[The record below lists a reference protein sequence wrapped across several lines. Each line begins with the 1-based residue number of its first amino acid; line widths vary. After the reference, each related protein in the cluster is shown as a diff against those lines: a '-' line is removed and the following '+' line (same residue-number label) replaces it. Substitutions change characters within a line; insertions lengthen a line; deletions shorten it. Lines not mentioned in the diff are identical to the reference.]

1 MYFLEIRA
9 TSHLSCRCC
18 HIRNDICCLIDFKYS
33 IITPTL
39 YKTILL
45 PFGNMTTCIFDKSYQ
60 KLVLN
65 DRTFNVKI
73 ILSSDNGLNKK
84 KLKGSIALLKG
95 NE

>member
-18 HIRNDICCLIDFKYS
+18 HIRNGICWLIDFKYS

-73 ILSSDNGLNKK
+73 FLSSDNGLNKK
-84 KLKGSIALLKG
+84 
-95 NE
+95 N

>member
-45 PFGNMTTCIFDKSYQ
+45 PLGNNTMCIFDKSYR
-60 KLVLN
+60 KLVSN
-65 DRTFNVKI
+65 DRTFHVKTF
-73 ILSSDNGLNKK
+73 LPLGHGLNKK
-84 KLKGSIALLKG
+84 VKRIHLLAKR
-95 NE
+95 